1 VGLDLPELRERD
13 LIPFRAAIDSGVPG
27 IVLSNALYPFSDFT
41 VPASLSPKVARELL
55 RDELGFEGV
64 AITDDLSDPA
74 ITVLTTV
81 PAAAVEAL
89 RAGADMLFISGPEG
103 DQQAAYAAVLS
114 AVRSGRITRDRVDQ
128 AVERILMAKRRYR
141 VLR

>member
-1 VGLDLPELRERD
+1 M
-13 LIPFRAAIDSGVPG
+13 
-27 IVLSNALYPFSDFT
+27 
-41 VPASLSPKVARELL
+41 PASLSSKVARELL